1 MKPQPSLR
9 RMRSRYRH
17 SDPSRATASSGAGY
31 GARSWPIVLA
41 AMLALRAL
49 VPVGYMLSLPGDG
62 SIDWALDLCPV
73 QNRSLDVSAFH
84 ARAPSNHHG
93 HAGASDPGAAGER
106 THLAVSGD
114 CTVWL
119 DSATPALGASLAP
132 AARANVT
139 TTSFADP
146 NLPVAGRLCR
156 HPGQARAP
164 PVTV

>member
-1 MKPQPSLR
+1 MKQQPSLC
-9 RMRSRYRH
+9 RMRSRYRR
-17 SDPSRATASSGAGY
+17 SATSRAKASPGPGY
-31 GARSWPIVLA
+31 GARSWPVVFA

-62 SIDWALDLCPV
+62 SIDWALHLCPV
-73 QNRSLDVSAFH
+73 QNRTLDVSALQSL
-84 ARAPSNHHG
+84 AAGDHHG
-93 HAGASDPGAAGER
+93 HADPGDPGAAGER
-106 THLAVSGD
+106 TRLAVSGD

-119 DSATPALGASLAP
+119 DSATPALAASLALP
-132 AARANVT
+132 DRTRLT
-139 TTSFADP
+139 TAPFADP